1 MVTIDR
7 PLEIP
12 LQAHIWDSN
21 MKENQS
27 DVVKIFTCFYSD
39 AVLTPVELQT
49 YTHFASSPCVRLL
62 LSFRLKSCKNIPYV
76 CASSSCIIEHVLHYW
91 STTVFD
97 REKML

>member
-1 MVTIDR
+1 MGVSDSNFNNDLVVMVTIDS

-39 AVLTPVELQT
+39 AFLTPVEMQT
-49 YTHFASSPCVRLL
+49 YMHFASSPCVRLL
-62 LSFRLKSCKNIPYV
+62 LSLRLKSCKKYSV
-76 CASSSCIIEHVLHYW
+76 CLCFILLYY
-91 STTVFD
+91 
-97 REKML
+97 